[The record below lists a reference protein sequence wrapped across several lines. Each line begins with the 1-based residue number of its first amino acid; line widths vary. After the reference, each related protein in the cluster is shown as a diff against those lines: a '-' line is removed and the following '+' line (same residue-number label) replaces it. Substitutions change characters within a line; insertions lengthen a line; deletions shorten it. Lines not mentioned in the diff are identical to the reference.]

1 VSEPFSK
8 MLDLARRTVDGGTE
22 KEFVGEFHHDPK
34 DVKEWQTSSSQEYN
48 EEFRYANKS
57 PQELR
62 RLLEAETNPEERD
75 VLEWTLLAFQ
85 AKGWAESNPDDPK
98 ATRAGE
104 PYRGEPRA
112 VARPDSIGVLAKDRK
127 PVEHILVGGQLSLD
141 GLGVNV
147 GKVKDFSGLGMV
159 EGVAGVWVEE

>member
-1 VSEPFSK
+1 MSHSTK
-8 MLDLARRTVDGGTE
+8 MLDLVRQTVEGSTDE
-22 KEFVGEFHHDPK
+22 EFTGEFHHDPK
-34 DVKEWQTSSSQEYN
+34 EVKAWQTPLSQEYN
-48 EEFRYANKS
+48 GEFRYANKS

-62 RLLEAETNPEERD
+62 KLLEAEVNSEERD

-85 AKGWAESNPDDPK
+85 AKGWAESNPDDPR

-112 VARPDSIGVLAKDRK
+112 AARPDSIGDIVKGRK
-127 PVEHILVGGQLSLD
+127 PVEHILVRGEMSVD

-159 EGVAGVWVEE
+159 EGVAGVWEER

>member
-1 VSEPFSK
+1 MK
-8 MLDLARRTVDGGTE
+8 CHTNCN
-22 KEFVGEFHHDPK
+22 
-34 DVKEWQTSSSQEYN
+34 YN
-48 EEFRYANKS
+48 GEFRYANKS

-62 RLLEAETNPEERD
+62 KLLEAEVNPEERD

-85 AKGWAESNPDDPK
+85 AKGWAESNPDDPR

-112 VARPDSIGVLAKDRK
+112 AARPDSIGDIVKGRK
-127 PVEHILVGGQLSLD
+127 PVEHILVRGEMSVD

-159 EGVAGVWVEE
+159 EGVAGVWEER